1 MEPRRTFIIG
11 VSGGPTSGKTSVI
24 ERIMDRFREFDEA
37 RSEQVIT
44 ISMESFYKELTE
56 EEQVRAEAGEYDFDH
71 PAAFD
76 FDKLAETISLL
87 EQGHTV
93 TIPRY
98 DYLTSKSDGTIC
110 LEPADVIIIE
120 GILTFY
126 DERIREKFTIKLFV
140 DADADVRLARRVK
153 RDTVYR
159 KRPLSM
165 VLSQYTNLVKPA
177 FEEFCQPTM
186 KYADVIIPRGGEND
200 VAIDLIVQHIQDFL
214 RSPNEKNEHL
224 LKPITEPKVE
234 IVITIPMESFY
245 KELDEEERLKAAV
258 GEYDFDHPSAFDF
271 DKLTEAISQL
281 EQGKAVTIPKYD
293 FLTSTR
299 RGTLHI
305 EPADVIIVEGI
316 LIFYDARL
324 RNKFAM
330 KLFVDADADIRLA
343 RRVRRDTVERKRPLS
358 IVLNQYTKK
367 VKPAFEEF
375 CLPTKKWA
383 DVIIPRGGENDVAI
397 DLLVQ
402 HIQDLLR
409 TPRGS
414 PERTKTNDEIMDAKF
429 KIHGLH

>member
-1 MEPRRTFIIG
+1 MGKLRLPCIIG
-11 VSGGPTSGKTSVI
+11 VAGGPASGKSLVTEKI
-24 ERIMDRFREFDEA
+24 MERLG
-37 RSEQVIT
+37 T
-44 ISMESFYKELTE
+44 LN
-56 EEQVRAEAGEYDFDH
+56 
-71 PAAFD
+71 
-76 FDKLAETISLL
+76 
-87 EQGHTV
+87 QG
-93 TIPRY
+93 RN
-98 DYLTSKSDGTIC
+98 K
-110 LEPADVIIIE
+110 
-120 GILTFY
+120 
-126 DERIREKFTIKLFV
+126 
-140 DADADVRLARRVK
+140 
-153 RDTVYR
+153 
-159 KRPLSM
+159 
-165 VLSQYTNLVKPA
+165 Q
-177 FEEFCQPTM
+177 
-186 KYADVIIPRGGEND
+186 
-200 VAIDLIVQHIQDFL
+200 
-214 RSPNEKNEHL
+214 
-224 LKPITEPKVE
+224 
-234 IVITIPMESFY
+234 VITIPMESFY
-245 KELDEEERLKAAV
+245 KELDEEERLKAAL

-271 DKLTEAISQL
+271 DKLTETISQL

-299 RGTLHI
+299 KGTLRI

-358 IVLNQYTKK
+358 VVLNQYTKK

-414 PERTKTNDEIMDAKF
+414 PERTKTFDEIGDAKL
-429 KIHGLH
+429 KVYGLH